1 MVTPSHSIKK
11 STKPSAATANDA
23 DFVKLEGAEKLGYT
37 KPVLNRLGRI
47 DQLTLGS
54 GGSCTD
60 GVQND
65 KALTGSGKCP

>member
-1 MVTPSHSIKK
+1 MVTPSHSRMKC
-11 STKPSAATANDA
+11 TELSAATVSDA
-23 DFVKLEGAEKLGYT
+23 DKVNLKGTEKLRYT
-37 KPVLNRLGRI
+37 KPELTRLGRI